1 MFHLYGQGFKQED
14 VNQRR
19 AIDRPCMGC
28 ACRVMQ
34 LDHGISSD
42 VIVAPDFGTSD
53 CYSSH
58 MSSSTPPPPAPCLTA
73 CFSLRLR
80 VPGKINKVMAF
91 LEQIFG
97 DQLILCESTVG
108 VCPLPF

>member
-58 MSSSTPPPPAPCLTA
+58 MSSSTPPPARPLSHSLL
-73 CFSLRLR
+73 FSEAEGTR
-80 VPGKINKVMAF
+80 
-91 LEQIFG
+91 
-97 DQLILCESTVG
+97 
-108 VCPLPF
+108 